1 MFRGWT
7 REPLFHFLL
16 IGAALFAWFSL
27 VNEEELPDSVVVS
40 SSEVD
45 SLAAQW
51 EARRGRPPSPAE
63 MESVVAQAVRT
74 RVLARE
80 AVALGLDVNDTV
92 VERRLAQKLEFLFSD
107 LVQVADP
114 TDEELQQLLEAH
126 RGDYTEP
133 ARVSFQHVYF
143 SSDTNADARPAYIH
157 DANRALELLRA
168 TPDLDISNMG
178 DRTLLPTR
186 YESATPRVVGGA
198 FGDAFAESVFAITT
212 TGWHGPIESAYG
224 VHLVLL
230 EERREAQIPELADVR
245 SDVAADWLRARQV
258 EANEAFYQ
266 SLHRSNTIVVGDE
279 T

>member
-1 MFRGWT
+1 MFTGWT

-16 IGAALFAWFSL
+16 IGAALFVWFSL
-27 VNEEELPDSVVVS
+27 VNEEVLPDSVVVS

-114 TDEELQQLLEAH
+114 TDEELQQFLEAH

-143 SSDTNADARPAYIH
+143 NSDTRPAYI
-157 DANRALELLRA
+157 DAANRALALLRA
-168 TPDLDISNMG
+168 TPGFDISNMG

-198 FGDAFAESVFAITT
+198 FGDAFAESVFAIPT

-224 VHLVLL
+224 VHLVLV
-230 EERREAQIPELADVR
+230 EERREARTPGLADVR

-266 SLHRSNTIVVGDE
+266 SLLRSYTVVVGDDV
-279 T
+279 